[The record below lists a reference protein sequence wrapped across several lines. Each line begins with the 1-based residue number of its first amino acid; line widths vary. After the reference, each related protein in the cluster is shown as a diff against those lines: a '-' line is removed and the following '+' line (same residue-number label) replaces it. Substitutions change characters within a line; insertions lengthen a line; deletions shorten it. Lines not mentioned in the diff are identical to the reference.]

1 MAQIH
6 FIVKPFRTSIG
17 PRWPFEEKK
26 IAEITKD
33 FDVHISRGRMHAEK
47 LAEAAIESGAK
58 LIVCVGGDST
68 LSEIANAIIR
78 AENNGKKVPQ
88 LTYHSGF
95 QSGET
100 VRSLNEARP
109 FIEFLKDYVE
119 GNCVEEK
126 MDVGEIEFTGE
137 YGQKIKRIFL
147 NAAGF
152 GFSSTVISKINT
164 VRYSSRKRAKII
176 QLILSRIL
184 FYRRPAVSIKR
195 TNGMGQSTI
204 FVKDEEVLTG
214 IAHNGRY
221 AGYGLEFCPTA
232 VVNDGN
238 FEFTLVKKALRYK
251 YFFGIFPLLAGK
263 ISDVSFVD
271 QVSCKGLEISLSDPK
286 RRVRVD
292 FDGDCWGYLP
302 AKIKVLPQRLALAR

>member
-1 MAQIH
+1 MALIH

-78 AENNGKKVPQ
+78 AENNGKKPPL

-100 VRSLNEARP
+100 VRSLREQQP
-109 FIEFLKDYVE
+109 FIEFLKNYME
-119 GNCVEEK
+119 GNCKEEK

-152 GFSSTVISKINT
+152 GFSSTVIGKINT
-164 VRYSSRKRAKII
+164 IRYSARKRAKII

-184 FYRRPAVSIKR
+184 FYRRPAVSIMK
-195 TNGMGQSTI
+195 TNGMDESTTFI
-204 FVKDEEVLTG
+204 KDEEVLTG

-221 AGYGLEFCPTA
+221 AGYGLEFCPKANMT
-232 VVNDGN
+232 DGS

-251 YFFGIFPLLAGK
+251 YIFGVFPLLAGK
-263 ISDVSFVD
+263 LSDMSFVE
-271 QVSCKGLEISLSDPK
+271 QVSCKALEIRPSDPNRK
-286 RRVRVD
+286 VRVD